1 MDRWATP
8 CTRGYGF
15 NTQPQQSFFF
25 NKEKSADLPIKVME
39 VIMLFIIYQQE
50 QLKVTHLSLR
60 MTFAE
65 LPIGKFSSYTLVSL
79 WSGISSTVRKE
90 RLMIITANSEQKNPK
105 IENLFQLDLSN
116 HLPELCRVFFF
127 FLFFNFLTGEV
138 IMYSWG
144 LT

>member
-1 MDRWATP
+1 MVRWATP

-60 MTFAE
+60 MTFAG

-116 HLPELCRVFFF
+116 HLPELCRVLFF